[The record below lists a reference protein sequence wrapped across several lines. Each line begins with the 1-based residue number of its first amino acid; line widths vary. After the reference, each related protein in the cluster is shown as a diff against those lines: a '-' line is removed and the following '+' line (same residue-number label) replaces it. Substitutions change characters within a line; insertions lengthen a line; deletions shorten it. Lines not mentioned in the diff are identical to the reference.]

1 MVAPVR
7 RAASASAGR
16 RVRSSGVQEFRTFFL
31 KSEFES
37 QARHLKISHTDD
49 RTERTGKSEAAS
61 ALMWRRN
68 QRLAE
73 GQSPDFSSRGHRPR
87 SQMSSEGEI
96 FVGIEL
102 SYSATPE
109 LLQLLNS

>member
-1 MVAPVR
+1 
-7 RAASASAGR
+7 
-16 RVRSSGVQEFRTFFL
+16 
-31 KSEFES
+31 
-37 QARHLKISHTDD
+37 
-49 RTERTGKSEAAS
+49 
-61 ALMWRRN
+61 MWRRN

-109 LLQLLNS
+109 LLQLLNSCSRSLPRWGGAADLSMDPDAFQDAEGEQHQHQK